1 MALERAPADRTGTIG
16 VEAFDAT
23 YGAGFQASD
32 DPPHAVEC
40 KLVEDGAAFVAHRPA
55 AADRP
60 RRVAVVDGTLR
71 TEARLTRTD
80 DDGDVSMGVGGSLG
94 RASPAS
100 RCRQASAAP
109 RRSRRRRGR
118 LAGWGVQAF
127 PEGIALA
134 QDAIAEVIA
143 LSAHPTVRASR
154 ARRASPRFPAIMGP
168 MLDTHTVARSLTNAG
183 CTPAQADAITNA
195 LRLVVERGDLD
206 AGAVAQS
213 LTEVKFTPAQADAI
227 TNAINLAAE
236 HRRRPRS

>member
-1 MALERAPADRTGTIG
+1 MVGALHRRKHADCRWANGGSPGVRPRTHG
-16 VEAFDAT
+16 
-23 YGAGFQASD
+23 
-32 DPPHAVEC
+32 
-40 KLVEDGAAFVAHRPA
+40 GAAVGAQPLWKAANPA
-55 AADRP
+55 EESGSRAAPRP
-60 RRVAVVDGTLR
+60 RRR
-71 TEARLTRTD
+71 TRWWPDITARRW
-80 DDGDVSMGVGGSLG
+80 
-94 RASPAS
+94 
-100 RCRQASAAP
+100 P
-109 RRSRRRRGR
+109 RRSRPSVAGGRG
-118 LAGWGVQAF
+118 LGVQAF
-127 PEGIALA
+127 PEAIALA

-213 LTEVKFTPAQADAI
+213 LTEVKFTPALADAI